1 MQRQTKQ
8 SLSGMIQQNMWTLI
22 GICALIPVMY
32 HFATIQVHQEDLFS
46 PHVNYLIK
54 EEVIKQPSLK

>member
-8 SLSGMIQQNMWTLI
+8 SLSGMIQKNMWILI

-32 HFATIQVHQEDLFS
+32 HIATIPVHQENFFR

-54 EEVIKQPSLK
+54 EEVIKQPTLK